1 MQGNSI
7 HLARVAGIDLY
18 LHWSW
23 FLVALIEIQMRRGNY
38 RSPVWNVLEYLALFG
53 IVLLHEFG
61 HALACRQVGGRADRI
76 MLWPLGGV
84 AYVDP
89 PQRPGAVLW
98 SIAAGPLVN
107 VALLP
112 VFLGGAVVATALGWQ
127 HTMPDV
133 YAFLANLAWLDGILL
148 VFNILPV
155 YPLDGGK
162 IVWALLWFWMGRG
175 KSLLV
180 SSWLGVVGTF
190 GMLLLALW
198 ARSLWMILV
207 TVYLGTSCWR
217 SIQYA
222 RELVKLEGIPR
233 REEFKCPQCG
243 ASPPMGAFWR
253 CDLCGGTFDTF
264 AAGAICPHCSKR
276 HPATGCPTCG
286 RMSQMEDWAPRE
298 KWAGSGVA
306 GHES

>member
-7 HLARVAGIDLY
+7 HLGRVAGIDLY

-23 FLVALIEIQMRRGNY
+23 FLVALIEIQLRRGNY

-61 HALACRQVGGRADRI
+61 HALACRQVGGKADRI

-112 VFLGGAVVATALGWQ
+112 VFLGAMAVATALGWQ
-127 HTMPDV
+127 HTMPD
-133 YAFLANLAWLDGILL
+133 AFTFLTNLTWLDVILL

-180 SSWLGVVGTF
+180 ASWLGVVGTG

-198 ARSLWMILV
+198 ARSLWTILI
-207 TVYLGTSCWR
+207 TIYLGTSCWR

-243 ASPPMGAFWR
+243 ASPPMGELWK

-264 AAGAICPHCSKR
+264 ATGAICPHCSKR

-286 RMSQMEDWAPRE
+286 KMSLMEDWAPRE
-298 KWAGSGVA
+298 KWAGESVA
-306 GHES
+306 SRES